1 MVVSCLECSPWW
13 SRCVGRRVV
22 GLVAGGFVRRGVAS
36 VLLTLDVA
44 VGFAFAH
51 GQARC

>member
-1 MVVSCLECSPWW
+1 MFGECSPWW

-22 GLVAGGFVRRGVAS
+22 GSGGSGFVLRGVAS
-36 VLLTLDVA
+36 VLLILDVA